1 MKTFKEFMVE
11 THGIKSLSK
20 ALVKLAEHIGYNH
33 DGDNNNYSW
42 FWCGTYGDCA
52 LCDTAGD
59 EMTLSIYDFFRL
71 TKEDVIVEPERFE
84 CELAQKIGLNCKTTR
99 VDLTQDQINR
109 IFEVMNEQ

>member
-1 MKTFKEFMVE
+1 MKKYREFKVE
-11 THGIKSLSK
+11 THSIKSLSK
-20 ALVKLAEHIGYNH
+20 ALVKHAKHIGYKH
-33 DGDNNNYSW
+33 DGDNDDYPW
-42 FWCGTYGDCA
+42 FWCGAQGDCA
-52 LCDTAGD
+52 LCNTAED
-59 EMTLSIYDFFRL
+59 EIILSLDEFFKL